1 MMYPPLQSTQLNL
14 HRYLLVQSPPSSES
28 SSTINHGFMNPK
40 ITPRTPGITQ
50 LPTPPHTTPVPASST
65 PRPALSINIQMLIS
79 SFPFATITCHQPH
92 FSPKDTR
99 QPTFPSSD
107 LVKQSQP
114 NEPNATVSSTL
125 LLRARRYRSRPV
137 SVSVSALFCVCSLLY
152 TLHKTEQAPPDSS
165 NSLHLG
171 PSI

>member
-1 MMYPPLQSTQLNL
+1 MYPPLQSTQLNL
-14 HRYLLVQSPPSSES
+14 HRYLLVQVPPSSES

-92 FSPKDTR
+92 FSPKRYSTANFSLFR
-99 QPTFPSSD
+99 LSQAKPTKRTKRYCILD
-107 LVKQSQP
+107 
-114 NEPNATVSSTL
+114 A

-152 TLHKTEQAPPDSS
+152 TLHKTEQAPPDNS